1 MNVEL
6 ILLTPLLLL
15 LIVLVFGFT
24 GCTSFGRADP
34 DPEPA
39 KKDPATPP
47 GTPPAGPK
55 YADIVKGTLGFV
67 AHWPMN
73 ETAGATKAAAIGLTN
88 LDGSYFGGAAPGGA
102 GAFAHK
108 EPMANFATSL
118 NGTTAYVE
126 VPFSQL
132 LNVQNGLPFSV
143 EVWVKPAGAIPA
155 GTERI
160 LISSHN
166 ISAGGNQRGYE
177 IALVGTGGA
186 QATVRGRVFW
196 TNAPGVTNVDITPTQ
211 GSSTDWRHIVLTHNG
226 GGPAGNK
233 LGLYVSV
240 AGVPG
245 TTYQEQ
251 AGAEYREVQ
260 AGGNG
265 ERPLRFGAGHLQAGG
280 AEKFFAGL
288 IDEVAFY
295 HGALGKGD
303 VEKHFQAF

>member
-1 MNVEL
+1 MSVEL

-15 LIVLVFGFT
+15 LIFLVFGFT
-24 GCTSFGRADP
+24 GCSSFSAA

-39 KKDPATPP
+39 KKDPTPVTPP
-47 GTPPAGPK
+47 VTPGPK
-55 YADIVKGTLGFV
+55 YADIVKGTFGFV

-88 LDGSYFGGAAPGGA
+88 VDGSYVGGAAPGGA

-118 NGTTAYVE
+118 NGTSGYVE

-155 GTERI
+155 GTEQI
-160 LISSHN
+160 VISSHH

-196 TNAPGVTNVDITPTQ
+196 TSAPGVTNVDITPAQ

-226 GGPAGNK
+226 SGAAGNK
-233 LGLYVSV
+233 LGLYLSV

-265 ERPLRFGAGHLQAGG
+265 ERPLRFGAGHQQPGG
-280 AEKFFAGL
+280 AEKFFAGF